1 MNKKNVM
8 FTVLSVLSLLLIV
21 GAWFWYSNYKITD
34 NSLRNIKN
42 RGVLV
47 VCSDIPYG
55 VMEFFDENHNPV
67 GIDVDIAKEIA
78 TRLGV
83 TIKFNDYDW
92 DTLLAKVKNNEV
104 DLAISTITITPERQ
118 KEMLFSDPYFSGGQV
133 IIVSNDNQE
142 IKGVNDLSG
151 KKIAAQKN
159 TTSYTEAKKYTLEN
173 LIYTYIDFDT
183 VSNTNIVKEFKDGK
197 FDAII
202 VDYTQALV
210 IIKNNADLKIVGI
223 PFTKEDYGIA
233 SKISNTSLINKI
245 NSILLEMEKDGTLE
259 KIKTKWTKI

>member
-1 MNKKNVM
+1 MNKKNVI
-8 FTVLSVLSLLLIV
+8 FTILSITIFLLIV
-21 GAWFWYSNYKITD
+21 GIWFWYNNYKTTD
-34 NSLRNIKN
+34 NSLRNVKS

-47 VCSDIPYG
+47 VGSDIPYG
-55 VMEFFDENHNPV
+55 VMEFFDENHKPV

-78 TRLGV
+78 SRLGV
-83 TIKFNDYDW
+83 RLEFNDYDW

-118 KEMLFSDPYFSGGQV
+118 KEMLFSNSYFSGGQV
-133 IIVSNDNQE
+133 IVVSNENQD
-142 IKGVNDLSG
+142 IKGVNDLTD

-159 TTSYTEAKKYTLEN
+159 TTSYAEAKKYTSEN
-173 LIYTYIDFDT
+173 LIYTYVDFDT
-183 VSNTNIVKEFKDGK
+183 VSDTSIVKEFKDGK

-202 VDYTQALV
+202 VDYTQALI

-223 PFTKEDYGIA
+223 PFTREDYGIA
-233 SKISNTSLINKI
+233 SKISNTSLITKI
-245 NSILLEMEKDGTLE
+245 NLILLEMEKNEVLE